1 MALRRTEHL
10 HSRKP
15 VERLHLEGVDRKR
28 ELVTVRVGQIDPITG
43 FELVERGENCGT
55 RHAIEVAVDHR
66 LAGRAGPDARAEPG
80 CVPDIAG
87 NIHLPGARQSNR
99 LDSGVDSDRRDPD
112 ASRDDRSRC
121 RVNRQGLHCRF
132 HREDRLSEELAVG

>member
-1 MALRRTEHL
+1 MPGTMAWLTSIRRGKLLTLDQRGEDDEAVIVGAPCRVIPAGAGDEVQQVALRRTEHL

-66 LAGRAGPDARAEPG
+66 LAGRAGPDAR
-80 CVPDIAG
+80 
-87 NIHLPGARQSNR
+87 
-99 LDSGVDSDRRDPD
+99 
-112 ASRDDRSRC
+112 
-121 RVNRQGLHCRF
+121 
-132 HREDRLSEELAVG
+132 